1 MKPNMKSS
9 PAVAASNDN
18 TSTPAFFILVG
29 IPGLEDAHIW
39 ISIPFCLMYIVAL
52 LGNSLLIFII
62 VKERSLHE
70 PMYVFL
76 CMLAVA
82 DLLLSSSSVPKTLS
96 IFWSISKEISF
107 EGCLTQLFVIHFVF
121 VVESG
126 ILAAMAFDRYVAIC
140 NPLRYMAILT
150 RSVIGIIGAAAL
162 VRSFCLIFPAIPIL
176 KQLPYCG
183 HNVMPHTYCE
193 HMGVARLACADI
205 TFNIRCGITIVFL
218 SAGLDTI
225 FIGVSYVLILRTIAH
240 LPSKEAHM
248 KALNT
253 CGSHIFV
260 IFMFYTPAYFS
271 FLTHRFGHHV
281 PKHLLI
287 LLANLYVIIPPTLNP
302 IVYGVKTKQI
312 RECVIQMFVKVR
324 AQ

>member
-1 MKPNMKSS
+1 
-9 PAVAASNDN
+9 
-18 TSTPAFFILVG
+18 
-29 IPGLEDAHIW
+29 
-39 ISIPFCLMYIVAL
+39 MYIVAL
-52 LGNSLLIFII
+52 LGNSLLIFTII
-62 VKERSLHE
+62 TERSLHK

-107 EGCLTQLFVIHFVF
+107 EGCLTQLFIIHFVF
-121 VVESG
+121 VAESG

-140 NPLRYMAILT
+140 NPLRYTAILT
-150 RSVIGIIGAAAL
+150 CSVTGKMGAAA
-162 VRSFCLIFPAIPIL
+162 VARGFCFIFPVISLL
-176 KQLPYCG
+176 KRLPYCG

-205 TFNIRCGITIVFL
+205 RVNIWLGIVVIFL

-225 FIGVSYVLILRTIAH
+225 FIGVSYALILRTIAR
-240 LPSKEAHM
+240 LPSRGAHM

-253 CGSHIFV
+253 CGSHICV

-281 PKHLLI
+281 PKYLLV
-287 LLANLYVIIPPTLNP
+287 LLANLYVIIPPMLNP
-302 IVYGVKTKQI
+302 IVYGMKTKEIQA
-312 RECVIQMFVKVR
+312 RVVQMFPHMR
-324 AQ
+324 AQH